1 MIVTKIINRVITPI
15 TVVKIPV
22 FLDLV
27 QPDNEISID
36 SATKPIIK
44 VVIPIILGS
53 KKSFAVTF
61 SKYPPSVVIIKI
73 FVIAKT
79 ETRKQLADIVAVF
92 SNQFVSLLLL
102 SETIMLATIAIEKP
116 PNNALINMV

>member
-1 MIVTKIINRVITPI
+1 MPI

-44 VVIPIILGS
+44 VAIPIILGS

-61 SKYPPSVVIIKI
+61 FK
-73 FVIAKT
+73 
-79 ETRKQLADIVAVF
+79 
-92 SNQFVSLLLL
+92 
-102 SETIMLATIAIEKP
+102 
-116 PNNALINMV
+116 